1 MRMSKLTPRLC
12 HKTPRMTLFHINHK
26 TTPVRPLTL
35 KSNFRAMS
43 PTTMRCP
50 SAVANPSTVTTSSST
65 ITNGHNEST
74 LSQPSAPQPPEP
86 SNQPPPPPQQQPQ
99 PAPSPSTPLGPVL
112 GPALGPSMPPPTGAA
127 SSNTLLPD
135 PDSDVDMSFLD
146 DPSTSSTA
154 LPSAPSAEP
163 PKSPYTTTRTL
174 LRDLTLPALPN
185 MDIPASP
192 PLSPS
197 DISSVERLASL
208 TSKFDK
214 FLELKRTKGQH
225 FNSRIAQSAA
235 TKNPGLMDKLMRFV
249 GVETEFWFDDDDDIA
264 AQNDIS
270 LDKGAEVAAP
280 APPAGAEQY
289 ATTLSKEVWDP
300 SAMPGW
306 AYRDRLRKTQ
316 ERMQRE
322 SERKRGERVEF
333 VSGGSTTAMT
343 GSGMASRT
351 GSATPLGSVAY
362 PGGMSGGTGTG
373 TGTPSAGAG
382 AGTTAGVK
390 RKSRFDT

>member
-1 MRMSKLTPRLC
+1 MGLVAYDSSDEDEDVQVDTP
-12 HKTPRMTLFHINHK
+12 I
-26 TTPVRPLTL
+26 V
-35 KSNFRAMS
+35 S
-43 PTTMRCP
+43 P
-50 SAVANPSTVTTSSST
+50 A
-65 ITNGHNEST
+65 
-74 LSQPSAPQPPEP
+74 LSHQP
-86 SNQPPPPPQQQPQ
+86 PPPPPQQQQQQEQEPQ
-99 PAPSPSTPLGPVL
+99 PAPLPSTPVGPVL
-112 GPALGPSMPPPTGAA
+112 GPALGPSMPSPTRVAL
-127 SSNTLLPD
+127 SNTLLSEPN
-135 PDSDVDMSFLD
+135 SDVDMSFLN

-154 LPSAPSAEP
+154 LPSGPSAEP

-197 DISSVERLASL
+197 DISSVERLAAL

-214 FLELKRTKGQH
+214 FLELKRNKGQH

-249 GVETEFWFDDDDDIA
+249 GVETEVWLDDDDDDD
-264 AQNDIS
+264 NDGNLKS
-270 LDKGAEVAAP
+270 LENNVSSNGNGIEAAAP
-280 APPAGAEQY
+280 APAGAEQY

-300 SAMPGW
+300 TAMPRW

-316 ERMQRE
+316 ERMQKE
-322 SERKRGERVEF
+322 SERKKGERVEF
-333 VSGGSTTAMT
+333 VSGGSTTMT
-343 GSGMASRT
+343 GSGTASRT

-362 PGGMSGGTGTG
+362 PGGMSGGTGTAMR
-373 TGTPSAGAG
+373 TPSAGAG
-382 AGTTAGVK
+382 AGAVTAAGVK

>member
-1 MRMSKLTPRLC
+1 MGLVAYDSSDEDEDVQVDTP
-12 HKTPRMTLFHINHK
+12 
-26 TTPVRPLTL
+26 
-35 KSNFRAMS
+35 
-43 PTTMRCP
+43 
-50 SAVANPSTVTTSSST
+50 TV
-65 ITNGHNEST
+65 
-74 LSQPSAPQPPEP
+74 QR
-86 SNQPPPPPQQQPQ
+86 QPQ
-99 PAPSPSTPLGPVL
+99 PAPSPSTPVGPVL
-112 GPALGPSMPPPTGAA
+112 GPALGPSMPPPTGVA
-127 SSNTLLPD
+127 SSNTLLPE
-135 PDSDVDMSFLD
+135 PDSDIDMSFLN

-154 LPSAPSAEP
+154 LASGPSAEP

-197 DISSVERLASL
+197 DISSVERLSAL

-214 FLELKRTKGQH
+214 FLELKRNKGQH

-249 GVETEFWFDDDDDIA
+249 GVETEVWFDDDDD
-264 AQNDIS
+264 DHDGKLKPLERDVS
-270 LDKGAEVAAP
+270 LDGNGTEVVAAS
-280 APPAGAEQY
+280 APAGAEQY

-300 SAMPGW
+300 TAMPGW

-316 ERMQRE
+316 ERMQKE
-322 SERKRGERVEF
+322 SERKKGERVEF
-333 VSGGSTTAMT
+333 VSGGSTTMT
-343 GSGMASRT
+343 GSGTVSRT

-362 PGGMSGGTGTG
+362 PGGMSGGTGTKM
-373 TGTPSAGAG
+373 GTPSAGAG
-382 AGTTAGVK
+382 AGAGAVTAAGVK

>member
-1 MRMSKLTPRLC
+1 
-12 HKTPRMTLFHINHK
+12 
-26 TTPVRPLTL
+26 
-35 KSNFRAMS
+35 
-43 PTTMRCP
+43 
-50 SAVANPSTVTTSSST
+50 
-65 ITNGHNEST
+65 
-74 LSQPSAPQPPEP
+74 
-86 SNQPPPPPQQQPQ
+86 
-99 PAPSPSTPLGPVL
+99 
-112 GPALGPSMPPPTGAA
+112 MPPPTEVA
-127 SSNTLLPD
+127 SSNTLLSE
-135 PDSDVDMSFLD
+135 PDSDIDMSFLN

-154 LPSAPSAEP
+154 LASGPSAEP

-197 DISSVERLASL
+197 DISSVERLSAL

-214 FLELKRTKGQH
+214 FLELKRNKGQH

-249 GVETEFWFDDDDDIA
+249 GVETEVWFDDDDDDDDH
-264 AQNDIS
+264 NDGHDSNRKTLERDVS
-270 LDKGAEVAAP
+270 LNGNGAEVAAR
-280 APPAGAEQY
+280 APAGAEQY

-300 SAMPGW
+300 TAMPGW

-316 ERMQRE
+316 ERMQKE
-322 SERKRGERVEF
+322 SERKKGERVEF
-333 VSGGSTTAMT
+333 VSGGSTTMA
-343 GSGMASRT
+343 GSGTVIRM

-362 PGGMSGGTGTG
+362 PGGMSGGTGSKM
-373 TGTPSAGAG
+373 GTPSAGAV
-382 AGTTAGVK
+382 TTAGVK

>member
-1 MRMSKLTPRLC
+1 MGLVAYDSSDEDEDVQVDTPTVP
-12 HKTPRMTLFHINHK
+12 HNTKNDISSHASQ
-26 TTPVRPLTL
+26 
-35 KSNFRAMS
+35 SN
-43 PTTMRCP
+43 
-50 SAVANPSTVTTSSST
+50 AVADPSTVTRSSPTSTS
-65 ITNGHNEST
+65 GHNEI
-74 LSQPSAPQPPEP
+74 SAPQ
-86 SNQPPPPPQQQPQ
+86 QRQPQ
-99 PAPSPSTPLGPVL
+99 PAPSPSTPVGPVL
-112 GPALGPSMPPPTGAA
+112 GPALGPSMPPPTEVA
-127 SSNTLLPD
+127 SSNTLLPE
-135 PDSDVDMSFLD
+135 PDSDIDMSFLN

-154 LPSAPSAEP
+154 LASGPSAEP

-197 DISSVERLASL
+197 DISSVERLSAL

-214 FLELKRTKGQH
+214 FLELKRNKGQH

-249 GVETEFWFDDDDDIA
+249 GVETEVWFDDDDDDDHDG
-264 AQNDIS
+264 NLKPLERDVS
-270 LDKGAEVAAP
+270 LDGNGTEVAAP
-280 APPAGAEQY
+280 APAGAEQY

-300 SAMPGW
+300 TAMPGW

-316 ERMQRE
+316 ERMQKE
-322 SERKRGERVEF
+322 SERKKGERVEF
-333 VSGGSTTAMT
+333 VSGGSTTMT
-343 GSGMASRT
+343 GSGTVSRT

-362 PGGMSGGTGTG
+362 PGGMSGGTGTKM
-373 TGTPSAGAG
+373 GTPSAGAG
-382 AGTTAGVK
+382 AVTMAGVK